1 MPVLQAKNNKSYLFI
16 LLSLFVYLSF
26 GYFTQRTGFYLVF
39 IQYVL
44 LFACFLG
51 IYTFEKENVRF
62 LKTVSFLFRA
72 ILLFSIP
79 NLSNDFYRFIWD
91 GRLIWEGFN
100 PYLSLPEVWVST
112 QPDVIANAKEL
123 YLGMGEMNGSNYTC
137 YPPINQLCF
146 VIPAMFF
153 SKNILGSAFI
163 MRLLIVFADLGTLWF
178 GEKIL
183 KKLNLS
189 ASLIY
194 LYILNPFIIL
204 ELTGNLHFEGVMI
217 FFFVGSLYFLFIRY
231 WKCSALFLA
240 LSVCVKAIP
249 LLFLPIFFRQL
260 SFKQFV
266 GFGLMTVGITALLF
280 TPFIST
286 ELINNF
292 MQSINLYFQNFEF
305 NASIYYI
312 IREIGYQNVG
322 YNIIQT
328 VGKITPLII
337 ITFVGIMGLLK
348 HNKNIQFFLHTLLFS
363 ISFYYFLSTTV
374 HPWYIALPL
383 ILSVFTPHF
392 KYPLVWSF
400 MMIFSYSAYI
410 TPEYHENL
418 WLVSFEYLVVYAVLI
433 WDFKTLR
440 KQQLYLI

>member
-1 MPVLQAKNNKSYLFI
+1 MQSLKAKNNTSYILT
-16 LLSLFVYLSF
+16 LLSLLLYLSF
-26 GYFTQRTGFYLVF
+26 GYFTQRTGFYIVF
-39 IQYVL
+39 VQYVL

-51 IYTFEKENVRF
+51 LYKLEKDNLSF
-62 LKTVSFLFRA
+62 LKLISFTFRLL
-72 ILLFSIP
+72 LLFSIP

-91 GRLIWEGFN
+91 GRMIWAGYN
-100 PYLSLPEVWVST
+100 PYLSLPEVWIAT
-112 QPDVIANAKEL
+112 QPDVIANAEAL
-123 YLGMGEMNGSNYTC
+123 YQGMGSMNGSNYTC
-137 YPPINQLCF
+137 YPPINQFGFL
-146 VIPAMFF
+146 IPAILF
-153 SKNILGSAFI
+153 SKHILGSTVI
-163 MRLLIVFADLGTLWF
+163 MRILIILADFGTLWY

-183 KKLNLS
+183 ARLNLS
-189 ASLIY
+189 ASSIY

-217 FFFVGSLYFLFIRY
+217 FFLLGSVYYLTVRY
-231 WKCSALFLA
+231 WKCSAMFLA
-240 LSVCVKAIP
+240 MSVCVKAIP
-249 LLFLPIFFRQL
+249 LLFLPLFFRQL

-266 GFGLMTVGITALLF
+266 YFGLITMGTVAMLF
-280 TPFIST
+280 APFISKA
-286 ELINNF
+286 LINNF

-328 VGKITPLII
+328 VGKVTPLVI
-337 ITFVGIMGLLK
+337 ITVVGILSLLK
-348 HNKNIQFFLHTLLFS
+348 HNKNIKFFLHSLLFS

-383 ILSVFTPHF
+383 IISVFTPHF

-400 MMIFSYSAYI
+400 MMILSYSAYI

-418 WLVSFEYLVVYAVLI
+418 WLVALEYLMVYGVMI
-433 WDFKTLR
+433 WDFKTL
-440 KQQLYLI
+440 KKEELYLI

>member
-1 MPVLQAKNNKSYLFI
+1 MSILKANKSTSYLLVLI
-16 LLSLFVYLSF
+16 SLLVYLSF

-51 IYTFEKENVRF
+51 LYKFEKENPSF
-62 LKTVSFLFRA
+62 LKLISFSFR
-72 ILLFSIP
+72 ILLLFSIP

-91 GRLIWEGFN
+91 GRMILAGHN
-100 PYLSLPEVWVST
+100 PYLSLPEVWVAT
-112 QPDVIANAKEL
+112 QPDIIANSKEL
-123 YLGMGEMNGSNYTC
+123 YQGMGNMNGSNYTC
-137 YPPINQLCF
+137 YPPINQLGF
-146 VIPAMFF
+146 LIPALLF
-153 SKNILGSAFI
+153 SKHILGSTVV
-163 MRLLIVFADLGTLWF
+163 MRILIILADLGTLF
-178 GEKIL
+178 YGKKIL
-183 KKLNLS
+183 DKLNIS
-189 ASLIY
+189 SSTIY

-217 FFFVGSLYFLFIRY
+217 FFFLGSIYYLTVRY

-240 LSVCVKAIP
+240 MSVCVKAIP
-249 LLFLPIFFRQL
+249 LLFLPIYFRQL
-260 SFKQFV
+260 SFKQFIY
-266 GFGLMTVGITALLF
+266 FGLLTLLSIIVMF
-280 TPFIST
+280 SPFISSD
-286 ELINNF
+286 LIDNF

-322 YNIIQT
+322 YNIIQS

-337 ITFVGIMGLLK
+337 IGFVVCLALLK
-348 HNKNIQFFLHTLLFS
+348 HNKNIQFFLHSVLFS

-383 ILSVFTPHF
+383 IINVFTPHF

-418 WLVSFEYLVVYAVLI
+418 WLVALEYIVVYSVLI
-433 WDFKTLR
+433 WDFKTL
-440 KQQLYLI
+440 KKEELYLI

>member
-1 MPVLQAKNNKSYLFI
+1 MKEATNKKSYILV
-16 LLSLFVYLSF
+16 LLSLIIYLFF

-39 IQYVL
+39 IQYVI
-44 LFACFLG
+44 LFACFIG
-51 IYTFEKENVRF
+51 IYNFEKHNEGF
-62 LKTVSFLFRA
+62 LKYSAFLLR
-72 ILLFSIP
+72 IVLLFSIP

-91 GRLIWEGFN
+91 GRMIWEGYN
-100 PYLSLPEVWVST
+100 PYLSLPETWIAT
-112 QPDVIANAKEL
+112 QPHVISNAQEL
-123 YLGMGEMNGSNYTC
+123 YTGMGSMNGGNYTC

-146 VIPAMFF
+146 LIPAIFA
-153 SKNILGSAFI
+153 SNHILGSAII
-163 MRLLIVFADLGTLWF
+163 MRLLIILADLGTLWF
-178 GEKIL
+178 GQKIL
-183 KKLNLS
+183 KKFNLS
-189 ASLIY
+189 PSLIY

-217 FFFVGSLYFLFIRY
+217 FFLIGSLYFLFIRY

-240 LSVCVKAIP
+240 LSICVKAIP

-260 SFKQFV
+260 SFKQFIM
-266 GFGLMTVGITALLF
+266 FCIMTLGITTLLF
-280 TPFIST
+280 SPFIS
-286 ELINNF
+286 EALINNF

-305 NASIYYI
+305 NASIYYV
-312 IREIGYQNVG
+312 IREIGYWNVG

-328 VGKITPLII
+328 FGKITPFII
-337 ITFVGIMGLLK
+337 IGFVGIMALLK
-348 HNKNIQFFLHTLLFS
+348 HNKNNQFYIHTFLFS

-410 TPEYHENL
+410 TPDYKENL
-418 WLVSFEYLVVYAVLI
+418 WLVSLEYIIVYGVMI
-433 WDFKTLR
+433 WDFKTL
-440 KQQLYLI
+440 KKEELYLI